1 MNNPTFYF
9 PFQIVNNHLAEDNE
23 SYYIKP
29 CMLSYTEI
37 KMNKNY
43 KNFVLEE
50 NLQHLYL
57 ETTELLSKGFIEKIL
72 NESPIDK
79 ISKLA
84 IEYRKNWKEELW
96 ESEDS
101 DEFGLNEFIGVQAEA
116 YENCLEILR
125 QNV

>member
-84 IEYRKNWKEELW
+84 IEYR
-96 ESEDS
+96 
-101 DEFGLNEFIGVQAEA
+101 
-116 YENCLEILR
+116 
-125 QNV
+125 